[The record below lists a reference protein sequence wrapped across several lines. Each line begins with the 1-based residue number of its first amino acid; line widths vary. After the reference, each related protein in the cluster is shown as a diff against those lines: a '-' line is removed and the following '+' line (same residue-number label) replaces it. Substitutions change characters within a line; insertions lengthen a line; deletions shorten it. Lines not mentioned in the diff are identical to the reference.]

1 MYQWED
7 SETEERVGRHY
18 QLDLGVIHCALLH
31 DFFIIFS
38 EYESV
43 SGSDWNNRELG
54 INLN

>member
-1 MYQWED
+1 MKLK
-7 SETEERVGRHY
+7 SVGRHY

-54 INLN
+54 INLNYAVFDI